1 MRGLMFRKRLYLRKI
16 GKERKKMDDFGCDME
31 YIDDTGN
38 DVADTPVLDE
48 MLDITDV
55 DYDNIDYDEVA
66 EYYDNEVDISEEY
79 DEVEDM
85 ESDVVEYYDNEEIS
99 DELSRML
106 DEWEETGEDEEP
118 KVYEYVKKR

>member
-1 MRGLMFRKRLYLRKI
+1 MRGLIFRKRLYLRKI

-55 DYDNIDYDEVA
+55 DYDNIDYDEVV

>member
-1 MRGLMFRKRLYLRKI
+1 
-16 GKERKKMDDFGCDME
+16 MDDFGCDME

-85 ESDVVEYYDNEEIS
+85 ESGVVEYYDNEEIS